1 MVVMA
6 KKMDHETVIQLK
18 SILKKLN
25 VSNQKVLIDLQ
36 NETLEIQEDEMGIE
50 DLLEAA
56 GTLSQER
63 ANELMSDVNSARE
76 EWDR

>member
-1 MVVMA
+1 MA

>member
-1 MVVMA
+1 MA

-18 SILKKLN
+18 SILRKLN
-25 VSNQKVLIDLQ
+25 VSNQKVLIDFQ
-36 NETLEIQEDEMGIE
+36 NETIEIQEDEMGIE

>member
-1 MVVMA
+1 MVMA

>member
-1 MVVMA
+1 MA

-18 SILKKLN
+18 RILKKLN

>member
-1 MVVMA
+1 VVMA

>member
-1 MVVMA
+1 MS

>member
-1 MVVMA
+1 MVMA
-6 KKMDHETVIQLK
+6 KKMDLETVIQLK
-18 SILKKLN
+18 SILSKLN
-25 VSNQKVLIDLQ
+25 VSNQKVLIDFQ

-56 GTLSQER
+56 GTPSQER
-63 ANELMSDVNSARE
+63 ANELMSYVNSARE